1 LHQAENLVLQLA
13 VKYVH
18 SADDDTDTEAL
29 PSDLPAEVT
38 DKPDIIITET
48 FSL

>member
-1 LHQAENLVLQLA
+1 LQLA
-13 VKYVH
+13 VKYVYPG
-18 SADDDTDTEAL
+18 DDENDTKVL
-29 PSDLPAEVT
+29 PSELQVEVT